1 MLGGQKV
8 AQIFRAL
15 MIPELDSSR
24 FCFLLSGLFRLL
36 LPDI

>member
-8 AQIFRAL
+8 AQIFRAMM
-15 MIPELDSSR
+15 MIPELESV
-24 FCFLLSGLFRLL
+24 LLSTILFRLL